1 MRLECYEVRVVSEL
15 ASSHIAIVG
24 AGPAG
29 LMAADVLAR
38 GGASVTIYDRMPSA
52 GRKFLIAGRGGL
64 NLTHSEA
71 FETFLTRY
79 GTAAPHLRAAIEA
92 FPPAATRAWCEGLHQ
107 PTFVGSSGRV
117 FPKCFKTSPLLRSWL
132 RRLAAAGVTLKLRHR
147 WLGWD
152 RSGDLLFETPEGR
165 VALRADATVLA
176 LGGAS
181 WPRLGSDGDW
191 ADVLTRA
198 GVAVTRLRP
207 ANCGF
212 VANWSDKFR
221 DRFEGQPLKRIEL
234 KFGGQDF
241 SEHVVRGEAVITRTG
256 LEGGGVY
263 ALSAPLRDAIDDDG
277 EAVLHIALRPDLSA
291 ADLTQRLSAPRGKQS
306 LSTFLRKAA
315 NLWPPAIGLLHEVT
329 MSSPL
334 RLADMKPAALAGL
347 INAVPVRLTAMA
359 PLASAISTAG
369 GVRFNQID
377 EHFMLH
383 QRPGVFVAGE
393 MLDWEAP
400 TGGYLLQA
408 SFATGAAAGR
418 GVLAWLGR
426 QPH

>member
-1 MRLECYEVRVVSEL
+1 MSNTV
-15 ASSHIAIVG
+15 APQIAIVG

-38 GGASVTIYDRMPSA
+38 AGVAVTVFDRMPSA
-52 GRKFLIAGRGGL
+52 GRKLLLAGRGGL

-71 FETFLTRY
+71 LEKFMTRY
-79 GTAAPHLRAAIEA
+79 GAAAPHLRAAIEA
-92 FPPAATRAWCEGLHQ
+92 SPPAAVRAWCEGLHQ

-132 RRLAAAGVTLKLRHR
+132 RRLAASGVTLRLRHH

-152 RSGDLLFETPEGR
+152 GSGDLRFETPDGG
-165 VALRADATVLA
+165 VTVHADATILA

-191 ADVLTRA
+191 ADVLTKA
-198 GVAVTRLRP
+198 GFAVARLRP

-212 VANWSDKFR
+212 VANWSQTFR

-234 KFGGQDF
+234 KFGG
-241 SEHVVRGEAVITRTG
+241 EAVRGEAVITRTG
-256 LEGGGVY
+256 LEGGGIY
-263 ALSAPLRDAIDDDG
+263 MLSAALRDAIDEDG
-277 EAVLHIALRPDLSA
+277 EAVLHIALRPDLSTA
-291 ADLTQRLSAPRGKQS
+291 ELTQRLAAPRGKQS

-315 NLWPPAIGLLHEVT
+315 NLWPPAIGLLHEAALA
-329 MSSPL
+329 SGS
-334 RLADMKPAALAGL
+334 RLADMPSAALAEL
-347 INAVPVRLTAMA
+347 INAVPVRLTATA

-369 GVRFNQID
+369 GIRFDQID

-383 QRPGVFVAGE
+383 QRPGVFAAGE

-418 GVLAWLGR
+418 GALAWVNR
-426 QPH
+426 QTH